1 MGDHGPFREPIGSMM
16 NTAHDD
22 TDRMDAS
29 PDPSWDLYPD
39 TILELHDPA
48 GMLTIDLRDFLG
60 WQKWRLAEIGP
71 SAAFGVVTS
80 ANPRGQ
86 EISDA
91 ENESRLAQFQLL
103 LSQQAAHCL
112 RADGLSP
119 DRRHCEKG
127 FAIWLDR
134 EALTC
139 FAKAFDQS
147 AFFWFDG
154 DAFWVVGALID
165 APPLKLPR

>member
-1 MGDHGPFREPIGSMM
+1 MM
-16 NTAHDD
+16 TVRHDS
-22 TDRMDAS
+22 TEHPDAS
-29 PDPSWDLYPD
+29 ADPSWDLYPD

-48 GMLTIDLRDFLG
+48 GMLTIDLRDLLG
-60 WQKWRLAEIGP
+60 RTKWRLAEIGP
-71 SAAFGVVTS
+71 SAMFGVVTS

-86 EISDA
+86 ELPDA

-103 LSQQAAHCL
+103 LSQQSAHCL
-112 RADGLSP
+112 RADGLAP
-119 DRRHCEKG
+119 DRRHREKG

-134 EALTC
+134 DALGC

-154 DAFWVVGALID
+154 DAFWVVGALVN
-165 APPLKLPR
+165 APPLRLPR